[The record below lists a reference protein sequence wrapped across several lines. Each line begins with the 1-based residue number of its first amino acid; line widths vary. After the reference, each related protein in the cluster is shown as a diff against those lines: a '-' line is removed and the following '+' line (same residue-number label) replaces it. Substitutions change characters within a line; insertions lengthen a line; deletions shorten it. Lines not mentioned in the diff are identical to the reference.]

1 MDQERRVSIE
11 PRNIYS
17 RGHWIKLIVKATGGK
32 PTECIIWK
40 ATVLNANKYG
50 ECWGHHRGLRPGHL
64 FKGVVRKLG
73 RAESFPVRERFDRRD
88 LAQTTPGN
96 VGGSAGIE
104 SVEKNGDTKHKT
116 QNTEQRAKSK
126 EQSRVSCA

>member
-1 MDQERRVSIE
+1 MRS
-11 PRNIYS
+11 
-17 RGHWIKLIVKATGGK
+17 
-32 PTECIIWK
+32 
-40 ATVLNANKYG
+40 KYG

-64 FKGVVRKLG
+64 FKGVVRELG

-104 SVEKNGDTKHKT
+104 SVEKTET
-116 QNTEQRAKSK
+116 QNT
-126 EQSRVSCA
+126 EQSRVSCAEREANNHEKSVRQS